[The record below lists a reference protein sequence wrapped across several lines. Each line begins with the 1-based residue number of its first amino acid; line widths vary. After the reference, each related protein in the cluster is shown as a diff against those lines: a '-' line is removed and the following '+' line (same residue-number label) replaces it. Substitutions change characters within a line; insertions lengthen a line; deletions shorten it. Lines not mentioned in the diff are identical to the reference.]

1 LKENGLLPRR
11 MERIRR
17 GSGFFQPFMYF
28 RSSSRAAAELST
40 PPLMAAAVISFI
52 EDLHGHNAENL
63 PKVYHICPPLATKTP
78 GKTGIRDVKYML
90 YS

>member
-1 LKENGLLPRR
+1 MGIMLKIYQKYTTVARKRGWNRVATGHYARLDYDA
-11 MERIRR
+11 
-17 GSGFFQPFMYF
+17 GSG
-28 RSSSRAAAELST
+28 RWLLKKAAHLEKDQSYVLS
-40 PPLMAAAVISFI
+40 V
-52 EDLHGHNAENL
+52 ENL